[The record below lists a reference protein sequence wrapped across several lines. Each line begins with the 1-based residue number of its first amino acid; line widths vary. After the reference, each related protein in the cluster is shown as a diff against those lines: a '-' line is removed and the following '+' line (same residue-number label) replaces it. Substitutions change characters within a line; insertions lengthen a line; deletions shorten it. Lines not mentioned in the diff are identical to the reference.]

1 MSNYNYRK
9 SVIYIVIV
17 LIATIYIVRLFC
29 MQILTDEY
37 KIKAE
42 GNSQR
47 VQTVYP
53 ARGLMLDRHG
63 KIMVENQPAYDLL
76 VTPRKVKPFDTLELI
91 TILGID
97 MENFKKAFDK
107 CRKFSTRRSS
117 VLVSQ
122 ITSDRYAVLQE
133 KLHKYQG
140 FEVQTRTL
148 RTYNLKHSADV
159 FGYVGEVSQSTID
172 KDTSKYY
179 ASGDYVGITG
189 LEKAYEKSLRGVKGK
204 KYLLVDNFNQVKGSY
219 ADGEHDIPAQMGQS
233 ITTTL
238 DAELQEYA
246 YQLMKNKRGGIIAIE
261 PSTGEILL
269 KVSSPGYDPSLMIG
283 LDRGKNYKVLQQDKS
298 LPLFD
303 RTLQSTYPPGS
314 TFKTLQALVGMELGV
329 ITPESQFSCHM
340 GATIG
345 PILMRCHNHAS
356 PLDLRGSIQNSCN
369 PWYVHNWKRVL
380 ESSKF
385 KSVRDAYINWRSYIL
400 QFGLGQKIAPEFSSA
415 SAGLIPSADFFDK
428 QFNTKKWSWSYISS
442 ISIGQGEILVNPL
455 QIANMACCIANKGYY
470 ITPHIVRNIGD
481 STLAYEKHNINI
493 SKRHFDVV
501 IDGMEQ
507 AITGGTARGAMLD
520 SITVCGKTGTAQNP
534 HGEDHSIFM
543 VFAPRENPKIAMAIY
558 IENGGFGATY
568 AVPIGGLILEKYLTG
583 KISNRKKSVEE
594 RIMNSVIKYD

>member
-9 SVIYIVIV
+9 SVIYVVIL

-53 ARGLMLDRHG
+53 ARGLMLDRNG

-97 MENFKKAFDK
+97 MESFKKAFEK

-122 ITSDRYAVLQE
+122 ITSDRYATLQE

-148 RTYNLKHSADV
+148 RTYNLNHSADV

-189 LEKAYEKSLRGVKGK
+189 LEKAYEKDLRGVKGK

-283 LDRGKNYKVLQQDKS
+283 LDRGKNYRVLQQDKS

-314 TFKTLQALVGMELGV
+314 TFKTLQALVGLELGV
-329 ITPESQFSCHM
+329 VTPESQFSCHM

-345 PILMRCHNHAS
+345 PIPMRCHNHAS

-369 PWYVHNWKRVL
+369 PWYVHNWRRVL

-428 QFNTKKWSWSYISS
+428 RFRTNKWRWSYISS

-470 ITPHIVRNIGD
+470 ITPHIVRNVGD
-481 STLAYEKHNINI
+481 STIAYEKHNINI

-507 AITGGTARGAMLD
+507 AITGGTAKGAMMD
-520 SITVCGKTGTAQNP
+520 SIVVCGKTGTAQNP

-583 KISNRKKSVEE
+583 KISDRKKSVEE

>member
-1 MSNYNYRK
+1 MSNFNYRK
-9 SVIYIVIV
+9 SVIYVVIL

-47 VQTVYP
+47 AQTIYP
-53 ARGLMLDRHG
+53 ARGLMLDRNG

-76 VTPRKVKPFDTLELI
+76 VTPRKVKPFDTLELVS
-91 TILGID
+91 ILGMD
-97 MENFKKAFDK
+97 VESFKKAFEK

-122 ITSDRYAVLQE
+122 ITSDRYATLQE
-133 KLHKYQG
+133 KLHKYEG

-148 RTYNLKHSADV
+148 RTYNLNHSADV

-179 ASGDYVGITG
+179 APGDYVGITG
-189 LEKAYEKSLRGVKGK
+189 LEKAYEKDLRGVKGK

-219 ADGEHDIPAQMGQS
+219 ADGEYDIAAQMGQS

-238 DAELQEYA
+238 DSELQEYA

-269 KVSSPGYDPSLMIG
+269 KVSSPGYDPALMIG
-283 LDRGKNYKVLQQDKS
+283 LDRGKNYRVLQQDKS

-314 TFKTLQALVGMELGV
+314 TFKTLQALVGLELGV
-329 ITPESQFSCHM
+329 VTPESKFSCSK

-345 PILMRCHNHAS
+345 PILMRCHNHVS

-369 PWYVHNWKRVL
+369 PWYVHNWRRIL

-385 KSVRDAYINWRSYIL
+385 KSVRDAYINWRSYML
-400 QFGLGQKIAPEFSSA
+400 QFGLGQRIAPEFSSA
-415 SAGLIPSADFFDK
+415 SAGLIPSAEFLDK
-428 QFNTKKWSWSYISS
+428 QFKTKKWRWSYISS

-455 QIANMACCIANKGYY
+455 QIANMACCIANKGHY
-470 ITPHIVRNIGD
+470 ITPHIVRSVGD
-481 STLAYEKHNINI
+481 STIAYEKHNINI

-507 AITGGTARGAMLD
+507 AITGGTAKGAMMD
-520 SITVCGKTGTAQNP
+520 SVVVCGKTGTAQNP

-583 KISNRKKSVEE
+583 KISDRRKSVEE
-594 RIMNSVIKYD
+594 RIMNSVINYE